1 MIRVGVLYG
10 GRSGEHDVSL
20 CSAASVVANL
30 DPAKYDITAI
40 GIDRSGKWY
49 VQDAPEII
57 DDKDFG
63 RVLKLEK
70 RGVWSVNHY
79 PEEGRLVL
87 LDRESGERREVDVV
101 FPVVH
106 GTFCEDGTLQGL
118 LDLAG
123 VPYVGAGV
131 AGSAIGMDKDVAKRL
146 LRDAGIPVTP
156 WITVQKAEW
165 DSNGAAIREN
175 AVKLL
180 GLPLFVKP
188 ANAGSSV
195 GVKKASDVNSLEE
208 AVGFAFRFDTKI
220 LIEQAVDCR
229 EIECAVLGNH
239 NPEAS
244 VPGEVIPGH
253 EFYSYEA
260 KYIDP
265 DGAAL
270 KIPAQIDSALSEKIR
285 RNAIAG
291 YQALCCEGMARV
303 DFFLEKNTGN
313 IYLNEINTLP
323 GFTTISMYP
332 KLWEASG
339 IPYAD
344 LLDRLI
350 ELALKRAGE
359 KKSILTVKQD

>member
-1 MIRVGVLYG
+1 
-10 GRSGEHDVSL
+10 
-20 CSAASVVANL
+20 
-30 DPAKYDITAI
+30 
-40 GIDRSGKWY
+40 
-49 VQDAPEII
+49 VQETPTII

-63 RVLKLEK
+63 RVLKLDK
-70 RGVWSVNHY
+70 RGSWSVNHY
-79 PEEGRLVL
+79 PEDGKLVL
-87 LDRESGERREVDVV
+87 FDRDSGNRSEVDVV

-131 AGSAIGMDKDVAKRL
+131 AGSAIGMDKDIAKRL

-156 WITVQKAEW
+156 WITVHKAEW
-165 DSNGAAIREN
+165 DIKGNDIRDKAI
-175 AVKLL
+175 KLM

-195 GVKKASDVNSLEE
+195 GVKKAPDAGSLEE
-208 AVGFAFRFDTKI
+208 AADYAFRFDTKI

-229 EIECAVLGNH
+229 EIECAVLGDH
-239 NPEAS
+239 EPEAS

-265 DGAAL
+265 NGAAL
-270 KIPAQIDSALSEKIR
+270 KIPAQIDSALAEKIR
-285 RNAIAG
+285 RTAIDG
-291 YQALCCEGMARV
+291 YRALCCGGMARV

-350 ELALKRAGE
+350 DLAFKRADE
-359 KKSILTVKQD
+359 KKSILTVMQD